1 MTWCPSEQ
9 ASAELRC
16 EGKSLQATEN
26 ERMSLEYLKRKG
38 GQHSSQSRRAV
49 QNGGWRGRGQPGWSW
64 GSSLSTVGSSLTAR
78 QFFTRDTVSV
88 GTLASYFL
96 WFLLKYHLLR
106 EALPG
111 HPIKRQHPNSI
122 QPPPFSIP
130 SHCLLLL
137 QGP

>member
-38 GQHSSQSRRAV
+38 GQHSSQSRGAV
-49 QNGGWRGRGQPGWSW
+49 QNGGWRGRGQQGWSW
-64 GSSLSTVGSSLTAR
+64 GSSLSAVGSSLTAR

-88 GTLASYFL
+88 GHTNFL
-96 WFLLKYHLLR
+96 FPLVSTQISSPQR
-106 EALPG
+106 GLPW
-111 HPIKRQHPNSI
+111 
-122 QPPPFSIP
+122 PPY
-130 SHCLLLL
+130 
-137 QGP
+137 